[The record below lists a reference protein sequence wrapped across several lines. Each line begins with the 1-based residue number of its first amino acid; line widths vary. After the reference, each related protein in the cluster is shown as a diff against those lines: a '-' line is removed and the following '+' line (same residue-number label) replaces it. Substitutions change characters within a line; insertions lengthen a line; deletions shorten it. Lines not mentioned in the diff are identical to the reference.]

1 MVPFP
6 IEPHFQLGITL
17 YRCTHGCKFSAVVD
31 LFGVPINLA
40 EQVFASIS
48 RELIRNLFVEFLK
61 MPNTEEEQRQEA
73 IGFIE
78 IQSKCFPLYWCMGWV
93 SRVRQYKI
101 NFFLQFQKEVYD
113 FNKHRPHRP
122 QKRFLVATV
131 NAAGTSHDE
140 RLLKPTEVFK
150 DILDGK
156 VLLNKSINL
165 GDRFG
170 DVK

>member
-48 RELIRNLFVEFLK
+48 RELIRNLFMEFLK

-78 IQSKCFPLYWCMGWV
+78 IQSKCFPRYWCMGWV

-101 NFFLQFQKEVYD
+101 KNFLQFQKEVYD
-113 FNKHRPHRP
+113 FKHRPHRP
-122 QKRFLVATV
+122 QKRSLVATV